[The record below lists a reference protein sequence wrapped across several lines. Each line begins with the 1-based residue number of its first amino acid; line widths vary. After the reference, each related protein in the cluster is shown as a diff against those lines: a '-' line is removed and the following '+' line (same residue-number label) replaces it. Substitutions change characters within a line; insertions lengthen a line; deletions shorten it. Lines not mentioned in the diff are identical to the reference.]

1 MKLVKDIVT
10 DELQLSERAVEIDVR
25 TQATE
30 MREIIKALKDTMR
43 EKGLSSL
50 SAPAIGYNRRI
61 FCIDFKDS
69 EIKKFINQIIAQAKG
84 IQHSI

>member
-43 EKGLSSL
+43 
-50 SAPAIGYNRRI
+50 
-61 FCIDFKDS
+61 
-69 EIKKFINQIIAQAKG
+69 
-84 IQHSI
+84 